1 MSVWKHDES
10 RDEIEL
16 AAGVPDAIA
25 VLDTGGNLV
34 GWDESA
40 VHAYE
45 AFNGMS
51 TPCDAACAADGH
63 IDYL

>member
-1 MSVWKHDES
+1 MSQWKRDQT

-16 AAGVPDAIA
+16 AAGTPDALA
-25 VLDTGGNLV
+25 VLDTEGNLV
-34 GWDESA
+34 GWDESN

-45 AFNGMS
+45 AANGMT
-51 TPCDAACAADGH
+51 TPCDAACAAAGH